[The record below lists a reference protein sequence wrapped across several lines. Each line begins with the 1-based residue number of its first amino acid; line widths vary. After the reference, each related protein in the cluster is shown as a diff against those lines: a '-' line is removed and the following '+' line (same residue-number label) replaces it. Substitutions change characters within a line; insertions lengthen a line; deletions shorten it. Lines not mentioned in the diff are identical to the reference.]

1 MFTWTSQSRFSGY
14 KRCLCFISRLGSTQC
29 LTPKQFMKLQFDIG
43 ELHPQEKLNTLHKI
57 SFSRERDGWE
67 TFWLKSTSTG
77 GNSVKP
83 IFNWVQFYLCT
94 STARSAKSELQNFTG
109 WATLS
114 MCEHS
119 LVSKGR
125 IVELYRAAPELKCLN
140 RCLANLSVCEH
151 SLLSKARILHR
162 VLKLLGLIGM
172 STHLCPPL
180 NLLRGRA
187 KTWSELGG
195 EMRTWRMR
203 IWLKRLVILVRAWLS
218 VAQILAAHLGQVRT
232 GCW

>member
-57 SFSRERDGWE
+57 SFSRGRDGWE
-67 TFWLKSTSTG
+67 ILWLKSPSTG

-125 IVELYRAAPELKCLN
+125 I
-140 RCLANLSVCEH
+140 
-151 SLLSKARILHR
+151 
-162 VLKLLGLIGM
+162 LLGLIGIHQHT
-172 STHLCPPL
+172 SAPHSISGEAAC
-180 NLLRGRA
+180 A
-187 KTWSELGG
+187 KIWSELGRWN
-195 EMRTWRMR
+195 ENVLTFMT
-203 IWLKRLVILVRAWLS
+203 I
-218 VAQILAAHLGQVRT
+218 
-232 GCW
+232 